1 MTKARETYD
10 RLVASFVQQLE
21 AGTAPWVRPWTD
33 GGEVDPSLPH
43 NAASG
48 RRYHGVNVLL
58 LWAAGQAFNYP
69 TNGWLTYQQAR
80 QLGGHVRK
88 GEHGQTVVFMKP
100 VTKIEPGDDGEDHE
114 RTVMLLRGF
123 TVFNVAQCE
132 ALSDRLTARPD
143 DRPAALIE
151 DDADRFIADTGALIR
166 RGGDRAFYSPAADLI
181 QLPDRARFKSRQN
194 DQATALH
201 ELGHWTG
208 HERRLARTFGKR
220 FGDHAYAAE
229 ELVAE
234 LCAAFLCS
242 DLGVTGQ
249 LQHVE
254 YLASW
259 ARALKAKPGILWTA
273 SSKASAAAAYLK
285 ELAGRPEEAEPVAMA
300 A

>member
-1 MTKARETYD
+1 
-10 RLVASFVQQLE
+10 
-21 AGTAPWVRPWTD
+21 
-33 GGEVDPSLPH
+33 
-43 NAASG
+43 
-48 RRYHGVNVLL
+48 
-58 LWAAGQAFNYP
+58 
-69 TNGWLTYQQAR
+69 
-80 QLGGHVRK
+80 
-88 GEHGQTVVFMKP
+88 
-100 VTKIEPGDDGEDHE
+100 
-114 RTVMLLRGF
+114 MLLRGF

-132 ALSDRLTARPD
+132 GLPDRLTARPD

-166 RGGDRAFYSPAADLI
+166 RGGDRAFYSPAADFI
-181 QLPDRARFKSRQN
+181 QLPERARFKSRQN

-234 LCAAFLCS
+234 LSAAFLCS

-273 SSKASAAAAYLK
+273 AARRAPPPPTSKSLPAGQRKPSPSPWLPEKLPRGCLTGGPSTGWSA
-285 ELAGRPEEAEPVAMA
+285 
-300 A
+300 